1 MGNRHSLQNDSLP
14 LNQINIYDGLQAIP
28 RALNNPPEVSLDI
41 TLESLNVIDNENAK
55 IGFLTWE
62 GDQNIAVTESLFING
77 NLISNPPL
85 NPANNAFNGT
95 NSITGS
101 DSLYNMDL
109 DIYDIQNNI
118 QIGDSS
124 ALIELTSG
132 QDFVM
137 VNSIVTKLNNQS
149 PDATITIDNVSGLSC
164 DSRQITVNYTASN
177 INGFEDL
184 PAGIPI
190 AIYANDALIGQ
201 TQTSNIIPI
210 GDSESGQITLTI
222 PNSIPFDFELRF
234 KVDDLGN
241 DIGIQAELIES
252 NNNDTTSISL
262 YIHLFTI
269 T

>member
-1 MGNRHSLQNDSLP
+1 
-14 LNQINIYDGLQAIP
+14 
-28 RALNNPPEVSLDI
+28 
-41 TLESLNVIDNENAK
+41 
-55 IGFLTWE
+55 
-62 GDQNIAVTESLFING
+62 
-77 NLISNPPL
+77 
-85 NPANNAFNGT
+85 
-95 NSITGS
+95 
-101 DSLYNMDL
+101 MDL

-210 GDSESGQITLTI
+210 E
-222 PNSIPFDFELRF
+222 
-234 KVDDLGN
+234 
-241 DIGIQAELIES
+241 
-252 NNNDTTSISL
+252 
-262 YIHLFTI
+262 
-269 T
+269 